1 MDPRPCTTAEIAE
14 RFRALRRDALLTQRM
29 MSDVVGICRPSISE
43 IENCRVLIWPSTW
56 RKFYQME
63 SKFRRGEIDPHRD
76 WQDWMRFR

>member
-1 MDPRPCTTAEIAE
+1 
-14 RFRALRRDALLTQRM
+14 M